1 METGNVKAMLDAL
14 NEIIDTIDEWR
25 TNGEMEHWQYS
36 KLFDIADAA
45 LAKPPR
51 NCDKYNT
58 ADEAYAGFR
67 DFCDKSVCSECR
79 FDQNTTTCRLS
90 WLYSEAEKE
99 ETK

>member
-14 NEIIDTIDEWR
+14 NEIIDTIDEWHA
-25 TNGEMEHWQYS
+25 NGMMENWQYS

-79 FDQNTTTCRLS
+79 CDQNTTTCRLS
-90 WLYSEAEKE
+90 WLYSEVEQE
-99 ETK
+99 ESK